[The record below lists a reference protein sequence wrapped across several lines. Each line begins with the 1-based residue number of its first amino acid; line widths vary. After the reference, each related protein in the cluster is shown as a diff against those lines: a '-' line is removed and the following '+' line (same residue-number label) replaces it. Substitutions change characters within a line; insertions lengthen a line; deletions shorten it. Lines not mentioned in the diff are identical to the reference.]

1 MDRLS
6 LLQFIGAV
14 FSQWVALMTG
24 GLIAFGLALWER
36 WYGRISWGR
45 YIAVLVVTVFVACYL
60 TWFDEHQKR
69 VSIECRLSVYQSAQN
84 ARRSFVQTELQKFYS
99 DAQTLLHKRITPDE
113 FPRWANDDR
122 SKLSDMN
129 GNAYDFAGFAVSPV
143 HEAALN
149 WLNKAS
155 QNLATLIKE
164 PIWIPSRRSSQMNV
178 TEPVVYYNWESGK

>member
-122 SKLSDMN
+122 IYTDTLLEWVRKNMGDAALSKLSDMN
-129 GNAYDFAGFAVSPV
+129 GNAYDFAGFAGTIR
-143 HEAALN
+143 LTN
-149 WLNKAS
+149 
-155 QNLATLIKE
+155 QT
-164 PIWIPSRRSSQMNV
+164 
-178 TEPVVYYNWESGK
+178 T